1 MPNRQEKIYFRELLL
16 NLHRDRL
23 LDLAELFLIMEM
35 DMIKI
40 SYPFFSFNVNNKL
53 KWIIGVKC

>member
-1 MPNRQEKIYFRELLL
+1 MGVGMPNRKEKAHFSKLLL

-23 LDLAELFLIMEM
+23 LDLAELLLTMEM

-53 KWIIGVKC
+53 KW